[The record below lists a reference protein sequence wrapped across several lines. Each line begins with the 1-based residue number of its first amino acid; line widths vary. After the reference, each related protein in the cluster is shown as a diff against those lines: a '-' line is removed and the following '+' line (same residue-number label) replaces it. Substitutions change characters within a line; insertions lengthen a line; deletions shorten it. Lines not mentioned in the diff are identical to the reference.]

1 MKGRARVMVWYLA
14 PTDDPDVIER
24 SYEQISGGLAGT
36 PGLIG
41 NELLKRAD
49 DPRRVMV
56 MSEWE
61 DLASF
66 QKWETGA
73 DHRSTTSPLRPFVDR
88 YEIYEVVSA
97 F

>member
-1 MKGRARVMVWYLA
+1 MVWYLA
-14 PTDDPDVIER
+14 PADDPEVVER
-24 SYEQISGGLAGT
+24 AYERISGDLAGT

-41 NELLKRAD
+41 NELLKRAG

-66 QKWETGA
+66 EEWESGA
-73 DHRSTTSPLRPFVDR
+73 EHRSTTSPLRPFVDR